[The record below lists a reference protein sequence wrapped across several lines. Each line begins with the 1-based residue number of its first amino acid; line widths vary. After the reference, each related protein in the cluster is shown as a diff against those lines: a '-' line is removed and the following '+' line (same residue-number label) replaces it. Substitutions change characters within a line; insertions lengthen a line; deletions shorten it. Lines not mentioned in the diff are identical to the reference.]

1 MSELKSKG
9 KSGTNGDTGYQFMN
23 ANPAAEQYEP
33 SVVSEADL
41 PRKVDLRP
49 FMTPVEN
56 QGSIGSCTA
65 NAIAGA
71 YEYLIKRHL
80 QGAEVD
86 ISRLFIYYNARWRAG
101 NQNKV
106 TGSRI
111 QYGMESLQTFGACTE
126 KSWPYNVKAV
136 LEKPEDAAYS
146 EASRFKVLQM
156 QNLPTQLD
164 KWKSCLAEGYPIVFG
179 CALFDSFD
187 DCKKQGGVV
196 PMPAPSD
203 AGRGEHRLHAMLC
216 VGYSDVDEAFI
227 VRNSWGDSWGER
239 GYCYIPYNYLMS
251 EKLNLGDSWIIRA
264 AENIPTPE
272 EGWDDNNK
280 SLIKNKPDFNIN
292 QYSFDAYDLIN
303 LVFFNLSDDVD
314 YSEYVPD
321 EYTTFSETIEYV
333 SEYVEESEEFYSY
346 ESSSEEYEEEEE
358 EEDEE
363 SDDEESEEEDEEEAN
378 DESNEEDEEE
388 TDDESDEED
397 EEEADEESDEEDE
410 EEADDESDE
419 EDEEEADDE
428 SDEEDEEEADDESD
442 DESDE
447 EDEEEA
453 DDESDEED
461 EEEADDESDE
471 SDESDEGEEEEEE
484 DSGDDDGGD
493 DSDDE

>member
-333 SEYVEESEEFYSY
+333 SEYLEESEEFYSY
-346 ESSSEEYEEEEE
+346 ESTSEEYEEEEE
-358 EEDEE
+358 SEEGDDEASEEDEYE
-363 SDDEESEEEDEEEAN
+363 
-378 DESNEEDEEE
+378 
-388 TDDESDEED
+388 
-397 EEEADEESDEEDE
+397 EEDE

-442 DESDE
+442 EEDEEEADE

-453 DDESDEED
+453 DDESDE
-461 EEEADDESDE
+461 
-471 SDESDEGEEEEEE
+471 GEEEE